1 MRAGTK
7 LHKMHSRK
15 VVVQN
20 PPCRSRD
27 TRVASRRPCAT
38 WSVGHWCVAPA
49 TSDGHLPALLPHGAP
64 GCRTAPVLNRCAQRI
79 LSLGVVKLEPVASE
93 IAKLAGVE
101 TRQYAPGERLAPGT
115 GQPKGRHVYIRDGAI
130 ALRLTTGRSTS
141 ALLEVF
147 GPGRLLS
154 PQLWQTPPGSESRH
168 ATALLKT
175 TTLELPADVLEHEL
189 AAHPPLALA
198 VVSLD
203 AGQQAGSLD
212 RLAMLALRDPL
223 RRVAHTVLL
232 LLERFS
238 GAPDSGSSARLEVG
252 QELIAAFASL
262 SRQTTNRQLRRLARA
277 GVAAVKRRAVD
288 VRDLGALR
296 GVAGGRRS

>member
-1 MRAGTK
+1 
-7 LHKMHSRK
+7 LEL
-15 VVVQN
+15 
-20 PPCRSRD
+20 
-27 TRVASRRPCAT
+27 VASAI
-38 WSVGHWCVAPA
+38 VN
-49 TSDGHLPALLPHGAP
+49 LP
-64 GCRTAPVLNRCAQRI
+64 
-79 LSLGVVKLEPVASE
+79 E
-93 IAKLAGVE
+93 VE
-101 TRQYAPGERLAPGT
+101 TCQYGPGERLG
-115 GQPKGRHVYIRDGAI
+115 GERLKRLHVYIRDGAI
-130 ALRLTTGRSTS
+130 GLRLATGRSTS

-154 PQLWQTPPGSESRH
+154 PRLWQTPPGSESRH
-168 ATALLKT
+168 ATALLRT

-296 GVAGGRRS
+296 GVAGGRRSLVAESSDCRRRDRTRPGDVLTGWVIPVTLANSER